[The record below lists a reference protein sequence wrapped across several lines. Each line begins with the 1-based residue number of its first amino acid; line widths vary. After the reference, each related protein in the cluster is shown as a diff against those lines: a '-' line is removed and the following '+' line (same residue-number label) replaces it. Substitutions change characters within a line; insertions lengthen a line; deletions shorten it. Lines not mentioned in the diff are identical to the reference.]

1 MLAEVVDDISS
12 TKKRLKIQIPEE
24 AVSSEINSAFQHLNM
39 NAKVAGFRP
48 GKVPLSILEKRFGKD
63 VKAQVIERLVPDYYM
78 RALKEAEL
86 VPVAD
91 PEIESQIEIN
101 SGQPLDMTFT
111 VEVRPKLENLD
122 YEGIEL
128 KELPTEPTDEEID
141 KAFDSIR
148 KERATL
154 EPAEVAEPGGHVVI
168 DYEAF
173 DGEKLLEN
181 VSSKDYQFELE
192 SKDLPPEFARETLGK
207 KAGDTYEFSV
217 TYPKEH
223 PGEDLAGKTVN
234 FKVLLK
240 DVKKQVLPDLD
251 DALAKEL
258 GIDNLEK
265 MRAKVVEN
273 IQNMK
278 KYYTLELQKREASEK
293 LLLRHD
299 FELPESLLKREI
311 EILIEETK
319 SKQQSDKSLNKPLKS
334 DEELRAMV
342 EPDAIRN
349 LKGQTLIELIGEK
362 EKISVEEDDI
372 KKRLLE
378 ISRDSGMQAEALVE
392 YYRTNPGALEMI
404 RSNIYETKVL
414 EKVVSKA
421 TFVKEKGD

>member
-24 AVSSEINSAFQHLNM
+24 AVSNEINSAFQHLNM

-48 GKVPLSILEKRFGKD
+48 GKVPLSILERKFGKD

-78 RALKEAEL
+78 RALKETEL

-101 SGQPLDMTFT
+101 SGQPLDIAFT

-128 KELPTEPTDEEID
+128 KEFPTEPTDEEID

-154 EPAEVAEPGGHVVI
+154 EPAEIAEPGGYVVI

-223 PGEDLAGKTVN
+223 PGEDLAGKTVI

-265 MRAKVVEN
+265 MRTKVVEN

-319 SKQQSDKSLNKPLKS
+319 SKQQGDQSPVKS
-334 DEELRAMV
+334 DEELRAIV

-378 ISRDSGMQAEALVE
+378 ISRDSGMQPKALVE
-392 YYRTNPGALEMI
+392 YYRTNPGALDMI

>member
-1 MLAEVVDDISS
+1 MLVEVLDDISL

-24 AVSSEINSAFQHLNM
+24 VISSEINSAFNHMNM

-48 GKVPLSILEKRFGKD
+48 GKVPLSILERKFGKD
-63 VKAQVIERLVPDYYM
+63 IKAQVIERLLPDYYT
-78 RALKEAEL
+78 RAFKEAEL
-86 VPVAD
+86 VPVAN
-91 PEIESQIEIN
+91 PEFESQIKIN
-101 SGQPLDMTFT
+101 VGQPLEMTFT

-128 KELPTEPTDEEID
+128 KALPTEPTDEDID
-141 KAFDSIR
+141 KACESIR

-154 EPAEVAEPGGHVVI
+154 EPAETAESGGHVVI

-192 SKDLPPEFARETLGK
+192 SKDLPSEFARETLGK
-207 KAGDTYEFSV
+207 KTGDTYEFRVS
-217 TYPKEH
+217 YPKEH
-223 PGEDLAGKTVN
+223 PGEEVAGKTIT

-251 DALAKEL
+251 DDLAKEL
-258 GIDNLEK
+258 GVESLEK
-265 MRAKVVEN
+265 MRTRVAEN

-278 KYYTLELQKREASEK
+278 KYYRLEIQKREASEK
-293 LLLRHD
+293 LLSMHD
-299 FELPESLLKREI
+299 FELPASLLKREI
-311 EILIEETK
+311 ELLMQETRG
-319 SKQQSDKSLNKPLKS
+319 KQQDKKDVKS

-342 EPDAIRN
+342 EPDAVRN

-378 ISRDSGMQAEALVE
+378 ISRDSGMQIEALLE
-392 YYRTNPGALEMI
+392 YYKTNPRELDMI

-421 TFVKEKGD
+421 TFVNEKGD

>member
-24 AVSSEINSAFQHLNM
+24 TVSSEINSAFNHINM
-39 NAKVAGFRP
+39 NAKVPGFRP
-48 GKVPLSILEKRFGKD
+48 GKVPLSILERKFGKD
-63 VKAQVIERLVPDYYM
+63 VKAQVIERLVPDYYS

-91 PEIESQIEIN
+91 PEFESQIEIN
-101 SGQPLDMTFT
+101 AGQPIDMTFT

-128 KELPTEPTDEEID
+128 TAIPTEPTDEDID
-141 KAFDSIR
+141 QACESIR

-154 EPAEVAEPGGHVVI
+154 EPAETAESGGHVVI

-181 VSSKDYQFELE
+181 VSSKDFQFDLE

-217 TYPKEH
+217 TYPEEH
-223 PGEDLAGKTVN
+223 PGEDLAGKAIN
-234 FKVLLK
+234 FKVVLK

-258 GIDNLEK
+258 GIENLEK
-265 MRAKVVEN
+265 MRAKVGEN

-278 KYYTLELQKREASEK
+278 KYHALEIQKREVSGK
-293 LLLRHD
+293 LLSRHD
-299 FELPESLLKREI
+299 FELPETLLKQEI
-311 EILIEETK
+311 EILMQETK
-319 SKQQSDKSLNKPLKS
+319 GKQKGEEPVKN

-349 LKGQTLIELIGEK
+349 VKGRTLIELIGEK
-362 EKISVEEDDI
+362 EKISVGEDDM
-372 KKRLLE
+372 KRRLME
-378 ISRDSGMQAEALVE
+378 ISRESGIQPSALLE
-392 YYRTNPGALEMI
+392 YYKTDPRALEMI
-404 RSNIYETKVL
+404 QLNIYETKVL

-421 TFVKEKGD
+421 IFVKEKGN